1 MQLMA
6 KRVGPPSV
14 PPVTLEGVRYE
25 ALHWGRER
33 GLGQNGGFVRAVDPD
48 GGRELWTAQVYRI
61 DYQPGM
67 ETDVQDRF
75 IRALAPTADGRAL
88 LVTDERGGRF
98 VLDLASR
105 EARPA
110 ESA

>member
-1 MQLMA
+1 MKEMA

-14 PPVTLEGVRYE
+14 PPVTLQGVRYE

-33 GLGQNGGFVRAVDPD
+33 NLGQNGGFVRAVDPAT
-48 GGRELWTAQVYRI
+48 GRELWTAQIYRI

-75 IRALAPTADGRAL
+75 IRTLAPTAEGRAL
-88 LVTDERGGRF
+88 LVTDERGLRF
-98 VLDLASR
+98 LLDLASR
-105 EARPA
+105 EARPV
-110 ESA
+110 ETE